1 MGLTTAIVS
10 AVAACVASCVAATA
24 AIYSAARQAKHH
36 RTQADRDYGLRQLYE
51 LYGPLMMLRQQANEL
66 RSRIGPPGQDL
77 TNPDD
82 WRLVDHIEEI
92 SEDPGSSD
100 YRIME
105 MLIEINRRTKAI
117 LYEKAGLSIEFPP
130 PSSFR
135 VFLAHADLLEQSW
148 KSHKNEEGKI
158 QTPFPREFDRDI
170 ERAVKILRT
179 RTLAEG
185 DDHV

>member
-10 AVAACVASCVAATA
+10 AVAACVASCVAAAA

-36 RTQADRDYGLRQLYE
+36 RTQSDRDHGFRQLYE

-77 TNPDD
+77 TDPDA
-82 WRLVDHIEEI
+82 WRLVNHIEEI
-92 SEDPGSSD
+92 SEDPESSN

-105 MLIEINRRTKAI
+105 MLIEINRRSKII

-130 PSSFR
+130 PPSFR
-135 VFLAHADLLEQSW
+135 VFLAHVDLLEQSW
-148 KSHKNEEGKI
+148 NAHKNEEETV

-170 ERAVKILRT
+170 ERAV
-179 RTLAEG
+179 RTLRNQLWR
-185 DDHV
+185 